1 MLPSTF
7 GDFEKDKITSTDTN
21 LKGIIESIT
30 EAMPPITSA
39 TNIEEAIDHAMK
51 QVVVHVG
58 TELLHGNAMLLVSA
72 HELLCHN
79 AMELHWPS

>member
-1 MLPSTF
+1 
-7 GDFEKDKITSTDTN
+7 
-21 LKGIIESIT
+21 
-30 EAMPPITSA
+30 MPLITSA

-58 TELLHGNAMLLVSA
+58 TELLHGNGMLLVSA

-79 AMELHWPS
+79 AMESLHGEKNQAGYHEAISSKVGSE